1 MSTTS
6 LGSLGSLLW
15 CCPSVLFHFYLKHYG
30 CWKYRQDV
38 PTGELPRNLLLAV
51 DRNMVQKTVPGTR
64 VTVVG
69 IYSIFQAGG
78 SGPE

>member
-1 MSTTS
+1 MRDS
-6 LGSLGSLLW
+6 
-15 CCPSVLFHFYLKHYG
+15 
-30 CWKYRQDV
+30 CWGFWQDV
-38 PTGELPRNLLLAV
+38 PTGELPRNLLLAL
-51 DRNMVQKTVPGTR
+51 DRNMVQKIVPGTR